1 MELVYLVEN
10 EYKITDKNQ
19 AKKLEKFINY
29 YKSKK
34 FNKSQIKEIV
44 QGLFS
49 QINYSIY
56 SNNKLE
62 PLQMKEIRLGLKSKI
77 DVSIYNSHEIHWGDM
92 REIRLALEK
101 GFDVSWYKNSTE
113 YNIYQLLEII
123 RAENNNL
130 DYQILINPK
139 LDVWQL
145 YKIRSNKFL
154 YYYYKL
160 KFAFNNKLKKV

>member
-19 AKKLEKFINY
+19 AEKLEKFINY

-44 QGLFS
+44 QGVFS
-49 QINYSIY
+49 QIDYSIY

-101 GFDVSWYKNSTE
+101 
-113 YNIYQLLEII
+113 
-123 RAENNNL
+123 AENNNL

>member
-49 QINYSIY
+49 QIDYSIY

-62 PLQMKEIRLGLKSKI
+62 PLQMKEIRLGLKSKV
-77 DVSIYNSHEIHWGDM
+77 DVSIYNSSEIYWSDM
-92 REIRLALEK
+92 REIRLALEN
-101 GFDVSWYKNSTE
+101 GFDISWYKNSSK
-113 YNIYQLLEII
+113 YNVYQLLEII
-123 RAENNNL
+123 RAKNNNL
-130 DYQILINPK
+130 DYKILLNPEF
-139 LDVWQL
+139 DVWKL
-145 YKIRSNKFL
+145 YKIRTNKIL
-154 YYYYKL
+154 YNYYKF
-160 KFAFNNKLKKV
+160 KFYFDSKLKKI

>member
-1 MELVYLVEN
+1 MELVYLVED
-10 EYKITDKNQ
+10 EYKIKDKNQ

-29 YKSKK
+29 YKSKN

-49 QINYSIY
+49 QIDYSTY
-56 SNNKLE
+56 SNNKLD
-62 PLQMKEIRLGLKSKI
+62 PLQMREIRLGLKSKV
-77 DVSIYNSHEIHWGDM
+77 DVSIYNSSEIYWGDM

-101 GFDVSWYKNSTE
+101 GFDISWYKNSSE

-123 RAENNNL
+123 RAEKDNL
-130 DYQILINPK
+130 NYQILLNPNF
-139 LDVWQL
+139 DVWKL

-154 YYYYKL
+154 YYYYKF
-160 KFAFNNKLKKV
+160 KFNFDKKLKKA

>member
-49 QINYSIY
+49 QIDSIY

-77 DVSIYNSHEIHWGDM
+77 DVSIYSSHEIHWSDM

-113 YNIYQLLEII
+113 YNVYQLLEII
-123 RAENNNL
+123 RAKNDNL
-130 DYQILINPK
+130 DYQILKNPNFDIWK
-139 LDVWQL
+139 L

-160 KFAFNNKLKKV
+160 KFAFDNKIKKV